1 MADRTRRLVATS
13 LVVGLL
19 AAGLA
24 VALGSTD
31 RSAALLAR
39 GTTDW
44 ISVARTA
51 DGDPVANEAARQ
63 VATDDAVS
71 DDGRFVV
78 FDTTLELDDR
88 DRERGEVEL
97 LALRAEPPSPSLD
110 RDVYVHD
117 RLLGTSTIVSIE
129 WGSSD
134 GSPFLDRFSDGSSNG
149 AISGDGRFIAFLT
162 ATAGGSFE
170 FDDRI
175 DAVVVDRDPDGD
187 GTYDEDPLA
196 DDDDGEGMP
205 LVLRLPTVTGGGL
218 GTPGYDPDAND
229 LSDYDAMD
237 VSISDDGSQV
247 AVVTDDVAFSE
258 STHSVATV
266 VDRDVDRDGMFD
278 ELTESGAFR
287 VSVVAIPDGDD
298 AESVEISGD
307 GRFVVFD
314 ATVLETA
321 VDPEGELT
329 EYEAPTV
336 LVHDRDVGGD
346 GAFDGDV
353 RLDSIVVNLDPED
366 VLATGAPTISDDG
379 RVVAYHREPDGNDF
393 QVYVI
398 DRGPPDLDGAY
409 PIPPFTPRLVSTPDG
424 TAPGDDDTRDPDLSG
439 DGRYLAAT
447 TEADNLPGDCELDD
461 GGPSDSSG
469 ELARCNDVLVWDL
482 AQPALEPV
490 VASVSPGGGTADDTS
505 TTPSLSGTGRFIG
518 FTSDARNLDPLQT
531 GTPVSDTTS
540 DDDTFVR
547 ELRPTLVGSPDP
559 TDFGTVQTGVGASA
573 TRVVTFTNEAQA
585 GADDDSWGPLTVTGL
600 LVDGPFTVDSDTC
613 TGVVLH
619 RGDGCEVQVRYRPTV
634 VGPETGTLR
643 AVHEDRHWTEGRP
656 VDPGEAPVDLVGVGG
671 PPPRDPVFDAVPDPA
686 EFPTTFIGEVA
697 DPQTVSVRN
706 LGELPFTVGSVEVAG
721 TDPDDFRIVSEDCT
735 DAAITPPPDGCSVV
749 VDFRPGAAGP
759 RTAVL
764 RFTDSAPG
772 AVHLVD
778 LTGTGEARVPVL
790 TATPNPLDFGTVRTD
805 ASPPVGDIT
814 IGNAGNGPFD
824 IDGLGIDGTDAAR
837 FTVAGTDCGGTLDPG
852 GTCTVSIRFAPT
864 GPGPRSAALVV
875 DDTAPGRPHRVRLAG
890 TGEVGTPRFAADP
903 DPVDFGT
910 ALVGTPPA
918 DRVVTVTNTG
928 DAPFTV
934 TALGVAGPAAADFSI
949 VTDTCLGGVVTPT
962 IACTVT
968 VRATPTA
975 PGDRAAELRFT
986 DTAPGSPHT
995 VDLQVATAVPT
1006 LQFNPGLGPPG
1017 LVTTAVGTG
1026 WPANLPVTVTFPG
1039 HDGRFTGTAGPD
1051 GSCVL
1056 TGILILPRSQI
1067 GARIAL
1073 GLSPTPSGAVASAFT
1088 TFLVVT
1094 PTVDGTPGFV
1104 FRK

>member
-1 MADRTRRLVATS
+1 MADRTRRLAATS
-13 LVVGLL
+13 LVVGLF

-51 DGDPVANEAARQ
+51 DGEPVANESARQ
-63 VATDDAVS
+63 LATDDAIS

-88 DRERGEVEL
+88 DRQRGEVDL
-97 LALRAEPPSPSLD
+97 RALRAEPPSPSLQ
-110 RDVYVHD
+110 RDVYVRD

-134 GSPFLDRFSDGSSNG
+134 GSPFLDRFDDGSTNG
-149 AISGDGRFIAFLT
+149 AISGNGRFIAFLT

-175 DAVVVDRDPDGD
+175 DAVAVDRDPDGD
-187 GTYDEDPLA
+187 GRYDEDPLA
-196 DDDDGEGMP
+196 DGYDGAGMP
-205 LVLRLPTVTGGGL
+205 LVVRLPTTMGGDL
-218 GTPGYDPDAND
+218 GTPGYDPHAND
-229 LSDYDAMD
+229 VHDFDAMD

-247 AVVTDDVAFSE
+247 AVVTEDAAFSE
-258 STHSVATV
+258 STHSVAAV
-266 VDRDVDRDGMFD
+266 VDRDVDRDGLFD
-278 ELTESGAFR
+278 ELTEPDAFR
-287 VSVVAIPDGDD
+287 VSVIGIPDGDD

-329 EYEAPTV
+329 EFEAPTV
-336 LVHDRDVGGD
+336 LVQDRDVGGD
-346 GAFDGDV
+346 GTFDDDV
-353 RLDSIVVNLDPED
+353 RLDSLVVNLDPED
-366 VLATGAPTISDDG
+366 VRATGFPTISDDG
-379 RVVAYHREPDGNDF
+379 RVVAYHQEPDGRDF

-398 DRGPPDLDGAY
+398 DRGPPDIDGAY
-409 PIPPFTPRLVSTPDG
+409 PLPPFAPRLVSTPDG
-424 TAPGDDDTRDPDLSG
+424 TAPGDDDTREPDLSG
-439 DGRYLAAT
+439 DGRYLAAA

-469 ELARCNDVLVWDL
+469 ETARCTDVLVWDL
-482 AQPALEPV
+482 AQPGLEPV
-490 VASVSPGGGTADDTS
+490 VASVSPGGGTADES
-505 TTPSLSGTGRFIG
+505 SATPWLSGTGRYVG
-518 FTSDARNLDPLQT
+518 FTSDAGNLDPLQT
-531 GTPVSDTTS
+531 GTPVSDTGS

-547 ELRPTLVGSPDP
+547 ELRPTLVGAPDP

-573 TRVVTFTNEAQA
+573 TRVVTFTNEAPA
-585 GADDDSWGPLTVTGL
+585 GSDDGSWGPLTVSGL
-600 LVDGPFTVDSDTC
+600 VVDGPFTVDSDTC

-619 RGDGCEVQVRYRPTV
+619 REDGCEVQVRYEPTV
-634 VGPETGTLR
+634 VGPETGTLV
-643 AVHEDRHWTEGRP
+643 AVHEDRHWTEGEA
-656 VDPGEAPVDLVGVGG
+656 VASAEAPVELVG
-671 PPPRDPVFDAVPDPA
+671 A
-686 EFPTTFIGEVA
+686 
-697 DPQTVSVRN
+697 
-706 LGELPFTVGSVEVAG
+706 
-721 TDPDDFRIVSEDCT
+721 
-735 DAAITPPPDGCSVV
+735 
-749 VDFRPGAAGP
+749 
-759 RTAVL
+759 
-764 RFTDSAPG
+764 
-772 AVHLVD
+772 
-778 LTGTGEARVPVL
+778 GEARVPVL

-805 ASPPVGDIT
+805 ATPPVDDIT

-824 IDGLGIDGTDAAR
+824 IDGLAVDGTG
-837 FTVAGTDCGGTLDPG
+837 FTVAGTDCGGTLEPG
-852 GTCTVSIRFAPT
+852 GTCTVSIEFAPT
-864 GPGPRSAALVV
+864 GQGPRSAALVV
-875 DDTAPGRPHRVRLAG
+875 DDTAPGQPHRVSLTG
-890 TGEVGTPRFAADP
+890 TGEVGTPAFAADP

-910 ALVGTPPA
+910 ALIGTPPA

-934 TALGVAGPAAADFSI
+934 TGLDVIGPAAADFSI

-975 PGDRAAELRFT
+975 PGDRAAELRFI

-995 VDLQVATAVPT
+995 VDLRVATAAPT

-1026 WPANLPVTVTFPG
+1026 WPAGLPVTVTFPG
-1039 HDGRFTGTAGPD
+1039 HDGRFVGTAGPD
-1051 GSCVL
+1051 GSVVL
-1056 TGILILPRSQI
+1056 TGVLILPRSQI
-1067 GARIAL
+1067 GARVAL
-1073 GLSPTPSGAVASAFT
+1073 GVSPTPSGAVASAFT
-1088 TFLVVT
+1088 TFQVVT